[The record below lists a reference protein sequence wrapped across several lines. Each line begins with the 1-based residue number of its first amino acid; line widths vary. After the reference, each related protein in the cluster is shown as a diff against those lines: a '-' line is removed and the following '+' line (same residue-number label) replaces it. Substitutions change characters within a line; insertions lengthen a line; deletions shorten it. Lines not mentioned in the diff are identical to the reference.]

1 MTVKNKQTKKQWK
14 AFHYTEEDTMK
25 SLWLAEKVYR
35 PLLDMD
41 KHRFN
46 WNVAWSGSM
55 SGATINEKLAK
66 C

>member
-1 MTVKNKQTKKQWK
+1 MTVKNQKKKQWK
-14 AFHYTEEDTMK
+14 AFHYTEDTMK